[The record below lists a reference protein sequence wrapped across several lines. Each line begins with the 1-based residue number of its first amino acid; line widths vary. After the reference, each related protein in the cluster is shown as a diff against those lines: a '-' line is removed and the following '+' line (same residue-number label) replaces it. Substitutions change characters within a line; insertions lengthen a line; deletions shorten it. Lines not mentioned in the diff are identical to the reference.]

1 MNTYLQ
7 AFNQIPGWLYFV
19 IGALF
24 GGCIASFL
32 GVVGERVPRGETLG
46 GRSHCICGKPLA
58 ATANIPVLGW
68 VLSRGRARCCGS
80 RIPSRYVI
88 GEASLA
94 IVWGLSAALAASWAI
109 AGVLMV
115 VSASVALAASWVRSP
130 ADSHE

>member
-32 GVVGERVPRGETLG
+32 GVVGER
-46 GRSHCICGKPLA
+46 
-58 ATANIPVLGW
+58 VLGW